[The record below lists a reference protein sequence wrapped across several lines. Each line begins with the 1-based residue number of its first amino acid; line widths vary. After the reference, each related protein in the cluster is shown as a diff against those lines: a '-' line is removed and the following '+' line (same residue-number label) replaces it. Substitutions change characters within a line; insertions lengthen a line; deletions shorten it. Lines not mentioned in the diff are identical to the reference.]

1 MTTITIS
8 SRGQIVIPAHIRKKM
23 NLSAGDQLNV
33 DFDEDMQEV
42 TLQRVESIDE
52 MSKRFNSWI
61 KPGTVPL
68 EDVRGFYNTRK
79 PRLGDE

>member
-23 NLSAGDQLNV
+23 NLSAGDQLSV
-33 DFDEDMQEV
+33 DFDEDVQEV

-52 MSKRFNSWI
+52 MSKRFTSWI
-61 KPGTVPL
+61 KPGTPPL
-68 EDVRGFYNTRK
+68 INTREVYNQRK
-79 PRLGDE
+79 PRI